1 MKSIVNDEK
10 LRSAVLKELD
20 DDPEV
25 VARYISITAT
35 DGAIALGG
43 HVRTN
48 HEKHEAVRAA
58 ERVDAVE
65 AVADDIEVREPAQ
78 HERADDEIAE
88 EIAHL
93 RAQRVDSTDS
103 IGVQVRNGRVILHGQ
118 VESESQRDVADSAV
132 RQLAGVHAVTDL
144 IEVKSRTESTA
155 DVERRVQEAIAEV
168 PDVDARSIQVVM
180 DDGTARLSG
189 RLPSLAALQT
199 AMDAAGTAPGV
210 RSVESQIVVAP

>member
-118 VESESQRDVADSAV
+118 VESESQRDVADSTV

>member
-1 MKSIVNDEK
+1 
-10 LRSAVLKELD
+10 
-20 DDPEV
+20 
-25 VARYISITAT
+25 
-35 DGAIALGG
+35 
-43 HVRTN
+43 
-48 HEKHEAVRAA
+48 
-58 ERVDAVE
+58 
-65 AVADDIEVREPAQ
+65 
-78 HERADDEIAE
+78 
-88 EIAHL
+88 
-93 RAQRVDSTDS
+93 
-103 IGVQVRNGRVILHGQ
+103 VQVRNGRVILHGQ